1 MLAAAFSDFMQQVV
15 SGLASGGIYALLA
28 LALVIIHRS
37 TGVINFAQGEM
48 ATLSTYIAWAL
59 IAHHCWSYWPA
70 FVATLAISFVGGVGI
85 HRAVIRPVERGSVL
99 RIVIVTIG
107 LLVAING
114 FVIWEWS
121 GEPKQLQS
129 PFGTDTYN
137 VGGVILSAHDI
148 GTIAVALGIVFLL
161 WGLFQFTKVGLA
173 LRAAA
178 VNPDEARLVGVRV
191 TWMLALGWGLA
202 ALLGAVA
209 GMLTA
214 PTVGLDPNMM
224 APVLIY
230 AFAAAIL
237 GGIDSPL
244 GAVVGGLLLGV
255 LLNMLS
261 YLSQYGAFDWF
272 TDEMRLPMALL
283 IILVVLLRAPA
294 GHLRSTGGEARMN
307 PRAQRLIGLV
317 AFGAFVVFVAVLPSF
332 VSDFKAREYSYV
344 AIYLIALLGLNI
356 LTGYTGQISLGHGAF
371 MAIGGYTTAI
381 LMAGN
386 EQFGGPIAGGMKDL
400 WTLPIA
406 GLVAGLVG
414 LAFGLPAL
422 RLSGLYLA
430 LATFAIA
437 VAMPSTVKRFEEYTG
452 GGTGI
457 QLFGTPELTG
467 SISNVNVLGRSF
479 TPNDWMYYLAWS
491 IALVMFAVAW
501 LILRG
506 RTGRAFRAV
515 RDSETAAVSSGV
527 SLARYKTLAF
537 GISAAYAG
545 VAGGL
550 FAIASA
556 FVNPDTFPVALS
568 IFLLVGIVVGGLGG
582 LSGLVFGAIF
592 VAFLPLWAQGQD
604 LGSLLP
610 DRIVEETQKPGG
622 PAIVYGVVLILLMF
636 VLPNG
641 VGGLFRRAGQ
651 LLSRRRYSPPK

>member
-1 MLAAAFSDFMQQVV
+1 MLAAAFTDFMQQVV

-48 ATLSTYIAWAL
+48 ATLSTYIGWAL
-59 IAHHCWSYWPA
+59 ITHHSWSYWPA
-70 FVATLAISFVGGVGI
+70 FVATLAISFAGGVGI
-85 HRAVIRPVERGSVL
+85 HQAVIRPVERGSVL

-129 PFGTDTYN
+129 PFGTDVYN

-148 GTIAVALGIVFLL
+148 GTFVVALGIVFLL

-230 AFAAAIL
+230 ALAAAIL

-283 IILVVLLRAPA
+283 IILVVLL
-294 GHLRSTGGEARMN
+294 LRPQG
-307 PRAQRLIGLV
+307 I
-317 AFGAFVVFVAVLPSF
+317 FGRP
-332 VSDFKAREYSYV
+332 E
-344 AIYLIALLGLNI
+344 
-356 LTGYTGQISLGHGAF
+356 
-371 MAIGGYTTAI
+371 
-381 LMAGN
+381 
-386 EQFGGPIAGGMKDL
+386 
-400 WTLPIA
+400 
-406 GLVAGLVG
+406 
-414 LAFGLPAL
+414 
-422 RLSGLYLA
+422 
-430 LATFAIA
+430 
-437 VAMPSTVKRFEEYTG
+437 VKR
-452 GGTGI
+452 
-457 QLFGTPELTG
+457 
-467 SISNVNVLGRSF
+467 V
-479 TPNDWMYYLAWS
+479 
-491 IALVMFAVAW
+491 
-501 LILRG
+501 
-506 RTGRAFRAV
+506 
-515 RDSETAAVSSGV
+515 
-527 SLARYKTLAF
+527 
-537 GISAAYAG
+537 
-545 VAGGL
+545 
-550 FAIASA
+550 
-556 FVNPDTFPVALS
+556 
-568 IFLLVGIVVGGLGG
+568 
-582 LSGLVFGAIF
+582 
-592 VAFLPLWAQGQD
+592 
-604 LGSLLP
+604 
-610 DRIVEETQKPGG
+610 
-622 PAIVYGVVLILLMF
+622 
-636 VLPNG
+636 
-641 VGGLFRRAGQ
+641 
-651 LLSRRRYSPPK
+651 

>member
-1 MLAAAFSDFMQQVV
+1 
-15 SGLASGGIYALLA
+15 
-28 LALVIIHRS
+28 
-37 TGVINFAQGEM
+37 
-48 ATLSTYIAWAL
+48 
-59 IAHHCWSYWPA
+59 
-70 FVATLAISFVGGVGI
+70 
-85 HRAVIRPVERGSVL
+85 
-99 RIVIVTIG
+99 
-107 LLVAING
+107 
-114 FVIWEWS
+114 
-121 GEPKQLQS
+121 
-129 PFGTDTYN
+129 
-137 VGGVILSAHDI
+137 
-148 GTIAVALGIVFLL
+148 
-161 WGLFQFTKVGLA
+161 
-173 LRAAA
+173 
-178 VNPDEARLVGVRV
+178 
-191 TWMLALGWGLA
+191 
-202 ALLGAVA
+202 
-209 GMLTA
+209 
-214 PTVGLDPNMM
+214 
-224 APVLIY
+224 
-230 AFAAAIL
+230 
-237 GGIDSPL
+237 
-244 GAVVGGLLLGV
+244 
-255 LLNMLS
+255 
-261 YLSQYGAFDWF
+261 
-272 TDEMRLPMALL
+272 
-283 IILVVLLRAPA
+283 
-294 GHLRSTGGEARMN
+294 
-307 PRAQRLIGLV
+307 
-317 AFGAFVVFVAVLPSF
+317 
-332 VSDFKAREYSYV
+332 
-344 AIYLIALLGLNI
+344 
-356 LTGYTGQISLGHGAF
+356 
-371 MAIGGYTTAI
+371 MAIGGY
-381 LMAGN
+381 GDHH
-386 EQFGGPIAGGMKDL
+386 GGSGVRRADL
-400 WTLPIA
+400 GWAERVWTLPIA

-467 SISNVNVLGRSF
+467 SITNVHVLGWSLS
-479 TPNDWMYYLAWS
+479 PNEWMYYLAWS
-491 IALVMFAVAW
+491 IALVSFAVAW

-550 FAIASA
+550 FVIASA

-641 VGGLFRRAGQ
+641 VGGCSACGNCSAAP
-651 LLSRRRYSPPK
+651 LLSAEVMRLRWTLARRSPSRCRRPSPARRPIRASARRRS